1 MDLAIFLVEFVIDTL
16 YTDWYNGFRKKMLLC
31 FREGRRKSLDNREAI
46 LQTALKLFCARGY
59 DAVGVQEIVDQA
71 GITKPTLYYY
81 FGSKRGLL
89 EEILRS
95 NSEIL
100 ENRLREA
107 VEIPG
112 QVPEVLYRVT
122 RAYFDFA
129 GSHWQFYLFMLSQ
142 FYAGRETEG
151 FRAVYPLIH
160 KYYELVVRIF
170 EDAADMLGNMRGR
183 QEQFAVSFMGILD
196 SHMMMLGRE
205 REETARLVMTDEKTY
220 EIVHQFLHGIYS

>member
-1 MDLAIFLVEFVIDTL
+1 M
-16 YTDWYNGFRKKMLLC
+16 
-31 FREGRRKSLDNREAI
+31 DNREAI

-112 QVPEVLYRVT
+112 QVPEVLYRVA

-129 GSHWQFYLFMLSQ
+129 GSHW
-142 FYAGRETEG
+142 
-151 FRAVYPLIH
+151 
-160 KYYELVVRIF
+160 
-170 EDAADMLGNMRGR
+170 
-183 QEQFAVSFMGILD
+183 
-196 SHMMMLGRE
+196 
-205 REETARLVMTDEKTY
+205 
-220 EIVHQFLHGIYS
+220 